1 MKTDKRTKLMKDI
14 EDMRVKLA
22 SMEKELNK
30 TEEFK
35 HFPSEGDEYYS
46 YTPSGAV
53 YSSNADNDDLK
64 INAYMTKE
72 EAKKACNKAMALEKI
87 KRRIIEL
94 QGDWKPNWKNNDER
108 KVYIRYN
115 HHLGINVFEPLA
127 VYHSQSFKEF
137 PYMKSEYIAG
147 LIIYELKDELKLI
160 FDIT

>member
-1 MKTDKRTKLMKDI
+1 MKTDKRTKLLQDI
-14 EDMRVKLA
+14 EAMKEKLA
-22 SMEKELNK
+22 SMEEEINK

-35 HFPSEGDEYYS
+35 HFPSKNDKYYS
-46 YTPSGAV
+46 YTPSGAI
-53 YSSNADNDDLK
+53 YNNSADNDDLK
-64 INAYMTKE
+64 INVYKTEE
-72 EAKKACNKAMALEKI
+72 EAKKACNKAIALEKV

-115 HHLGINVFEPLA
+115 HHLGISVFEPMA
-127 VYHSQSFKEF
+127 AYHSQSIKEF

-160 FDIT
+160 FDID